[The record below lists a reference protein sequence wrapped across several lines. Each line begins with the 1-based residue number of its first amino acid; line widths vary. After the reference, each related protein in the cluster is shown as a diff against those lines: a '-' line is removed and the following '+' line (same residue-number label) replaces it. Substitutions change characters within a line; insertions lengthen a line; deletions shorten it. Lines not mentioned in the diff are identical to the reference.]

1 MGHAPR
7 GPVRPLGLALEEQ
20 LPAIHVPALEL
31 LDVAEPV
38 KVALQVA
45 GGHPVEGGQK
55 LPQPRME
62 RVDHVDVARRGVLR
76 VHDPVLPGGRG
87 EAVGGMPDAHHRGAF
102 GDPRG
107 KVPGERAGARRAA
120 VDGVAEAVAVLVDP
134 ALHDDPLLAAA
145 LRPLAAVP
153 PVAAGRARA
162 RGSSS

>member
-38 KVALQVA
+38 QVALQA
-45 GGHPVEGGQK
+45 PGGDPVEGREEP
-55 LPQPRME
+55 LEPRME

-87 EAVGGMPDAHHRGAF
+87 EAVGGMPVAHHRGAF

>member
-38 KVALQVA
+38 QVALQVA

-87 EAVGGMPDAHHRGAF
+87 EAVGGMPVAHHRGA
-102 GDPRG
+102 
-107 KVPGERAGARRAA
+107 
-120 VDGVAEAVAVLVDP
+120 
-134 ALHDDPLLAAA
+134 
-145 LRPLAAVP
+145 
-153 PVAAGRARA
+153 
-162 RGSSS
+162 